1 MSRVIVITSGKGG
14 VGKTTTVA
22 GLGVALARNHKV
34 VLVDADVGLNNLDV
48 ALNIESSIVFD
59 LGDVIEGRARLNQ
72 ALVKDPIHPQ
82 LYILASG
89 NAVKDNKL
97 TPEVFKQII
106 TELETVFD
114 YVLID
119 CPAGIEEGFRRAV
132 SVARECVIVTTPHV
146 SAIRDADKVAAM
158 IAGFSLKIDGLI
170 ICRVKPSLIRSG
182 RMIHPREISSLMR
195 IPLLGYT
202 VEDDKVATVEI
213 TRLTSGKNIRIYED
227 IAYKLLSDDE
237 KKSAVKWYRRIFGN
251 ERKAL

>member
-146 SAIRDADKVAAM
+146 SAIRDADKVAGM
-158 IAGFSLKIDGLI
+158 IAGFNLKIDGLV
-170 ICRVKPSLIRSG
+170 ICRVKPSLVRSG

-202 VEDDKVATVEI
+202 IEDDKVATVEI